1 LAPAPPISPDHVFV
15 NCPFD
20 DEYTETF
27 RALIFAIRACG
38 FQPRSAREL
47 DDSGQPRIEKLY
59 GLIKEC
65 RYGIHDLSRTEPDAV
80 HHLPRFNMPLELGIF
95 MGAKHYGAPRQ
106 REKRL
111 LIFDTEQYR
120 YQKFISDLAGMDIH
134 AHGAEPETAL
144 IETRHWLTN
153 VSRRQLLGEQDLL
166 VSYRAFREELPTLAE
181 RLGLDPAGL
190 TYADFDQIL
199 SGWLESRPVAR
210 A

>member
-1 LAPAPPISPDHVFV
+1 MTKTPR
-15 NCPFD
+15 
-20 DEYTETF
+20 TF
-27 RALIFAIRACG
+27 RA
-38 FQPRSAREL
+38 
-47 DDSGQPRIEKLY
+47 
-59 GLIKEC
+59 
-65 RYGIHDLSRTEPDAV
+65 
-80 HHLPRFNMPLELGIF
+80 LELGIF

-166 VSYRAFREELPTLAE
+166 VSNRAFREELPTLAE
-181 RLGLDPAGL
+181 RLGLDPDGSPMRTSTRSSPAGSSP
-190 TYADFDQIL
+190 D
-199 SGWLESRPVAR
+199 P
-210 A
+210 

>member
-1 LAPAPPISPDHVFV
+1 
-15 NCPFD
+15 
-20 DEYTETF
+20 
-27 RALIFAIRACG
+27 
-38 FQPRSAREL
+38 
-47 DDSGQPRIEKLY
+47 
-59 GLIKEC
+59 
-65 RYGIHDLSRTEPDAV
+65 
-80 HHLPRFNMPLELGIF
+80 MPLELGIF

-153 VSRRQLLGEQDLL
+153 VSRRQLLGERDLL
-166 VSYRAFREELPTLAE
+166 AWYRAFREELPTLAK